1 MVKEVI
7 ESLNIQEGQTFLD
20 FTFGAGGHSKAILGT
35 AKHVKVFGADRDP
48 AAYRAACAASD
59 EYPGQLVPILSRF
72 SELEGVLRYQGAQP
86 GTLDGAL
93 LDCGCS
99 SMQFDNPYRGFGLSS
114 NGPLDMRMDGERYPN
129 EPTAAD
135 VVNSLD
141 FDSLASI
148 LKVYGEEKKAKK
160 VAQAIVDSRF
170 MMQSITTTWELA
182 KVVETALDDSVVQ
195 HQDSL
200 GRPIHPA
207 TKTFMALRIFVNN
220 ELNELNWALS
230 SAWRLLRPGGRLAVI
245 SFHSLEDRLVKR
257 HFQGINLDEPITN
270 SIAQRHR
277 NAATWHNHDEMVA
290 ARRRI
295 WEPLGQL
302 LLPTSQEV
310 ERNPRSRSAKLRV
323 ATKVI

>member
-1 MVKEVI
+1 M
-7 ESLNIQEGQTFLD
+7 
-20 FTFGAGGHSKAILGT
+20 
-35 AKHVKVFGADRDP
+35 
-48 AAYRAACAASD
+48 
-59 EYPGQLVPILSRF
+59 
-72 SELEGVLRYQGAQP
+72 
-86 GTLDGAL
+86 
-93 LDCGCS
+93 
-99 SMQFDNPYRGFGLSS
+99 
-114 NGPLDMRMDGERYPN
+114 
-129 EPTAAD
+129 
-135 VVNSLD
+135 VNSLD

-257 HFQGINLDEPITN
+257 HFQVRSFFTF
-270 SIAQRHR
+270 
-277 NAATWHNHDEMVA
+277 ATQCSKLFPLPFLLFELCPYYCLRALTTSLVA
-290 ARRRI
+290 K
-295 WEPLGQL
+295 E
-302 LLPTSQEV
+302 
-310 ERNPRSRSAKLRV
+310 
-323 ATKVI
+323 